1 MPLSRRYIRT
11 PADFHPEFGYLSPSG
26 RRRSTVRVAL
36 AAATF
41 GLVTGVVGAIVLLPR
56 TGRDLRI
63 VHAFAA
69 VQSEPS
75 ILGLAVTAPAAEQ
88 TPGIDGSAGQS
99 LPAAAGGRSKQPAAK
114 GSSPAPTNS
123 EKRNPAP
130 AAKGTTRPTPV
141 DAEKRSPAPAAADA
155 DKPCKEETWPYFDSK
170 CLWGGPR
177 KDATVATAPAV
188 ATPPAASQRPSPP
201 AATQRPSPPAETQRP
216 SPPAETQRSAPPATV
231 AVAPDVAADATTAPE
246 PRPPVVKKK
255 PKSTNTAAR
264 RRREEFDPRTAYV
277 NPNGSPYGG
286 PFGNAYGN
294 GQWRGGWGGWGW

>member
-1 MPLSRRYIRT
+1 MPLSRRYIKP

-41 GLVTGVVGAIVLLPR
+41 GLVAGVVGAMVLLPR
-56 TGRDLRI
+56 SGGDLRI

-69 VQSEPS
+69 VQNDPS
-75 ILGLAVTAPAAEQ
+75 TLGLPVTAPAAEQ
-88 TPGIDGSAGQS
+88 TPVIDGSAGQS
-99 LPAAAGGRSKQPAAK
+99 LPAAAGSRSKQPAAK
-114 GSSPAPTNS
+114 GSPRPAPVNA
-123 EKRNPAP
+123 EKRSPAP
-130 AAKGTTRPTPV
+130 AAA
-141 DAEKRSPAPAAADA
+141 DAEKRRPAPAAADA

-177 KDATVATAPAV
+177 KDATVAMAPAV
-188 ATPPAASQRPSPP
+188 ARPPAEIKAAPPPAEIQRPSPP
-201 AATQRPSPPAETQRP
+201 TETKAA
-216 SPPAETQRSAPPATV
+216 APPVAV
-231 AVAPDVAADATTAPE
+231 AVAPDVAADAATAPE

-264 RRREEFDPRTAYV
+264 RRRDEVDPRTAYV

-286 PFGNAYGN
+286 PFGNSYG
-294 GQWRGGWGGWGW
+294 GPWRGGWGGWGW